1 MKNIY
6 LVLLVF
12 SLSLIDIRK
21 GLFIKIDRGENQ
33 TNISK
38 EVRAHKVSGRHLNRQ
53 IYYKRIKNPT
63 DRHKIKAK
71 PSLRDGR
78 ILTEKLIY
86 GSNLSNLTLSK
97 KKHKRKR
104 KNKTIVQEKA
114 LNTEKQLSLPQSPT
128 TLENSPK
135 MVFDNPELMAKYP
148 NLVKQGSFIEGK
160 LKKVQQARQGMSTP
174 VQSEIK
180 KLNEFKKDVKNAD
193 QINNYFKP
201 VKKKV
206 KPIRRL
212 VGESSIVFK
221 RRKKKLI
228 DSVGGTIPV
237 KKKQVVD
244 RAAKNFIT
252 NYTRNIKSTKK
263 ELKDLKKDMKSMVK
277 NQRQMQKML
286 NKIIKKRMVI

>member
-21 GLFIKIDRGENQ
+21 GLFIKIDRGKHQ

-63 DRHKIKAK
+63 DRHRIKAK

-86 GSNLSNLTLSK
+86 GSNLSNLTLPK
-97 KKHKRKR
+97 KKHKR
-104 KNKTIVQEKA
+104 KNKTIVKEKA
-114 LNTEKQLSLPQSPT
+114 LNTEKQLSLPQSPA

-148 NLVKQGSFIEGK
+148 DLVKQGSFIEGK
-160 LKKVQQARQGMSTP
+160 LKKVQLARQGMSTP

-193 QINNYFKP
+193 QITNYFKP

-206 KPIRRL
+206 KPIRKL

-228 DSVGGTIPV
+228 DSVGGTLPV

-244 RAAKNFIT
+244 RAAQNFIT

-263 ELKDLKKDMKSMVK
+263 ELKDLKKDMKAMVK
-277 NQRQMQKML
+277 NQKQMQKML
-286 NKIIKKRMVI
+286 NKIIKKKMII

>member
-21 GLFIKIDRGENQ
+21 GLFIKIDRGKHQ

-38 EVRAHKVSGRHLNRQ
+38 EVRAHKVNGRHLNRQ

-63 DRHKIKAK
+63 DRHRIKAK

-86 GSNLSNLTLSK
+86 GSNLSNLTLPK
-97 KKHKRKR
+97 KKHKR
-104 KNKTIVQEKA
+104 KNKTIVKEKA
-114 LNTEKQLSLPQSPT
+114 LNTEKQLSLPQSPA

-148 NLVKQGSFIEGK
+148 DLVKQGSFIEGK
-160 LKKVQQARQGMSTP
+160 LKKVQLARQGMSTP

-193 QINNYFKP
+193 QITNYFKP

-206 KPIRRL
+206 KPIRKL

-228 DSVGGTIPV
+228 DSVGGTLPV

-244 RAAKNFIT
+244 RAAQNFIT

-263 ELKDLKKDMKSMVK
+263 ELKDLKKDMKAMVK
-277 NQRQMQKML
+277 NQKQMQKML
-286 NKIIKKRMVI
+286 NKIIKKKMII